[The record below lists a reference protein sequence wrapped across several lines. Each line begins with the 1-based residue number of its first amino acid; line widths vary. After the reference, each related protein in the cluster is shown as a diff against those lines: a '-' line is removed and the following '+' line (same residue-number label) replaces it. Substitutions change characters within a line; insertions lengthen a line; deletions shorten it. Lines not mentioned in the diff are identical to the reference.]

1 MVRVA
6 IVMTSDDDPDTNP
19 AASPGALDAGD
30 LRVGLL
36 AALAKPISAGQSA
49 ARSCR

>member
-6 IVMTSDDDPDTNP
+6 IVMASDDDPDADP

-30 LRVGLL
+30 LRVGMSV
-36 AALAKPISAGQSA
+36 ALAKSIFAGQSA